1 MSISRATP
9 PSKAIS
15 VEQVQL
21 LGIRIAT
28 SPLHKLEAEETGIEV
43 DIGLHV
49 GGDAGNVVKAT
60 CHSFD
65 AACGH
70 LPASRART
78 FCTAGSAAILSCSA
92 CTLGYSVKPPGKS
105 FIAQRIIGKE

>member
-28 SPLHKLEAEETGIEV
+28 SPLHKLEAEETDIEV

-49 GGDAGNVVKAT
+49 GGDAGDVR
-60 CHSFD
+60 
-65 AACGH
+65 GH